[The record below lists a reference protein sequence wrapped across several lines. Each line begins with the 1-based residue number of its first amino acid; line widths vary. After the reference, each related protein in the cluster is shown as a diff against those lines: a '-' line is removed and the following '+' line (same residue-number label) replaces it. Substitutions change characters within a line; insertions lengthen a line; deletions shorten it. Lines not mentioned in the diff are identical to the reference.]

1 MATHSGCPS
10 TITPDNNPQPPH
22 IIPSYK
28 DSICY
33 EPPLPITTDVQ
44 PPLPPP
50 TENPTTEPSDQ
61 TLQKNSVEPLSIRTL
76 HIVNKNTTN
85 LPPVPPSS
93 TPAP

>member
-33 EPPLPITTDVQ
+33 EPPLPITTDIQ
-44 PPLPPP
+44 PVPPPP
-50 TENPTTEPSDQ
+50 TEDPTTEPSGE
-61 TLQKNSVEPLSIRTL
+61 TLHKNSV
-76 HIVNKNTTN
+76 
-85 LPPVPPSS
+85 
-93 TPAP
+93 